1 VHTPH
6 PTAVLPPR
14 LKLLII
20 EFVGIATMA
29 VGVDA
34 LYRGN
39 LFVGLPLVPLGGDL
53 LLRPAARRRL
63 PSLERLV
70 SRVLVGHRDRERAGL
85 RTDDREART
94 RRRS

>member
-1 VHTPH
+1 MDTPR

-20 EFVGIATMA
+20 ECAGIAMIV

-34 LYRGN
+34 LYGGN

-63 PSLERLV
+63 PSLERLM
-70 SRVLVGHRDRERAGL
+70 SRLLVGRRDR
-85 RTDDREART
+85 DRPEL
-94 RRRS
+94 